1 MRNEILKELKKL
13 TGLAEKVLEQKLE
26 TPPNPEL
33 GDYAF
38 PCFIL
43 ASKFKKSPEDIA
55 RDLSKEFKLENDIS
69 IHVNGPY
76 LNFFINKRK
85 FSEDIIK
92 QILKEKDKFG
102 KNKVGSK
109 SVVMIEFPSPNTNKP
124 LHLGHLRNM
133 SIGESISRIH
143 EFVSQKVIRGNLNND
158 RGVHICKS
166 MVAYENWG
174 KNKNPNKKSDHFVG
188 DFYVLYNQKLKT
200 NPKLEKQTQECLQ
213 KWEAGDKQTIT
224 IWKKMNK
231 WALDGFKETYKKFKI
246 KHDKEYFE
254 SKIYKGGKEVIEEG
268 LKKGI
273 FEKGKDGEIK
283 INLEKENLG
292 EKVVLRSDG
301 TSVYITQDLYLAK
314 LKYQEFKLTNSIYVV
329 GNEQDYHFK
338 VLSKILEKLDLPFK
352 VQHLSYGM
360 VNLPSGKMKSR
371 EGKVVD
377 ADDIIEETNKLAK
390 KEILDREPKLNK
402 SEVGKRAEAISL
414 GAIKYQLLKID
425 SAKNILFNP
434 EESIAFE
441 GNTGP
446 YIQYTYARSSSILRK
461 IKKKIK
467 DQKPKSIHES
477 EIELIKEMNNFQ
489 ETVESAY
496 KHLNPALLANYSFQ
510 LAQKFND
517 FYQNC
522 PVIGDENEAFR
533 LKIVEAYKIVIKS
546 ALNLLGID
554 VLEEM

>member
-1 MRNEILKELKKL
+1 MKQDIIKELQKITKLDKKII
-13 TGLAEKVLEQKLE
+13 ENKLE

-43 ASKFKKSPEDIA
+43 SSKLKKSPQDIA
-55 RDLSKEFKLENDIS
+55 QDLSKEIKLKDTELKPD
-69 IHVNGPY
+69 GPY
-76 LNFFINKRK
+76 LNFFIDKRK

-92 QILKEKDKFG
+92 QILKEKEKFG
-102 KNKVGSK
+102 KQKNNKKTMV
-109 SVVMIEFPSPNTNKP
+109 EFPSPNTNKP

-133 SIGESISRIH
+133 SIGESVSRIY
-143 EFVSQKVIRGNLNND
+143 EFLGNKIIRGNLNND
-158 RGVHICKS
+158 RGIHICKS
-166 MVAYENWG
+166 MVAYEKYG
-174 KNKNPNKKSDHFVG
+174 KNKNPDKKSDNFVG
-188 DFYVLYNQKLKT
+188 EFYVMYNKKLKS
-200 NPKLEKQTQECLQ
+200 NPKLEEQAQECLK
-213 KWEAGDKQTIT
+213 KWEQGDKKTIAL
-224 IWKKMNK
+224 WKKMNK

-246 KHDKEYFE
+246 QHDKEYFE
-254 SKIYKGGKEVIEEG
+254 SKIYTGGKEIIQEG
-268 LKKGI
+268 LKKGV
-273 FEKGKDGEIK
+273 FEQGKDNEIK

-314 LKYQEFKLTNSIYVV
+314 LKYKDFKLDNSIYVV

-338 VLSKILEKLDLPFK
+338 VLSIILDKLNLPFK
-352 VQHLSYGM
+352 VHHLSYGM
-360 VNLPSGKMKSR
+360 VTLPSGKMKSR

-377 ADDIIEETNKLAK
+377 ADDIIEETNNLAK
-390 KEILDREPKLNK
+390 KEILDREPKLRK
-402 SEVGKRAEAISL
+402 SELEKRAEKISL

-425 SAKNILFNP
+425 AVKNTLFNP

-461 IKKKIK
+461 VKKRISN
-467 DQKPKSIHES
+467 QKPKSIHES
-477 EIELIKEMNNFQ
+477 EIELIKQMNNFP
-489 ETVESAY
+489 ETVQSAY
-496 KHLNPALLANYSFQ
+496 KHLNPALIANYSFQ

-522 PVIGDENEAFR
+522 PVIGDENQAFR
-533 LKIVEAYKIVIKS
+533 LKIIEAYRIVIKQS
-546 ALNLLGID
+546 LYLLGID